1 MTSSRNENEDNRVMP
16 AFSLHS
22 RCCTVLLLVIA
33 IGGCATNQS
42 FREAKDLIGAGQTD
56 EGMARLQ
63 QLVADNPTN
72 AEYKAYY
79 LRQQETRATRLVVQG
94 HTALINDDFAG
105 AEAAFNQ
112 ALAIDRNN
120 SRASIG
126 LRMLEDARRHQAL
139 LQRAEAR
146 APVDAEEALALVR
159 MVLSENPNH
168 AGANRLKRRIEA
180 ERHQDQLLPPKLTS
194 NLKKPITLQ
203 FRDASLSEV
212 FQALAQVSGMSFIFD
227 KDVPATT
234 KVTLF
239 ANGMSVEDALNV
251 LLTTSQL
258 DKKILGENALLI
270 YPNNPTKKADYQE
283 NIVKSFYIGNADP
296 KQTMNMVKTLARS
309 RDVFIDEK
317 LGLLTVRDSL
327 DNIRII
333 EKLIAAQDLQ
343 ESEVMLE
350 VEVLEVSTARLQNL
364 GIQYPGQ
371 IALTPFSTN
380 QNLLGGS
387 VAVATAGGV
396 GTTTPGNYVRGIT
409 TLRDLAHLTSNKT
422 LANIGDPGVI
432 IDLKAQDGITNLL
445 ANPRIRVKSREKA
458 KIRIGDKV
466 PVITT
471 TTAST
476 GVSTESVQY
485 LDVGLALDVDPI
497 VHPDNQVSMKL
508 ALEVSSVAREVTS
521 KSGLLTYQI
530 GTRRAETV
538 LRLKDGETQVLAGLI
553 KREERDAAN
562 KIPGLGDL
570 PILGRLFGSKSENL
584 EKTEIVLLVTPRIVR
599 RTELP
604 PVHITEFS
612 AGSDNYASIT
622 PLRLQPSAKLML
634 PGAGAAPA
642 AAPAPAA
649 TAPQMPPQGAQ
660 PPAGNAQPPSDS
672 GTVVTFAL
680 DAPQRVSIQQPV
692 ELRINAMLKQ
702 DVKLINLEID
712 FDPNKLE
719 FAAGDVGPLMGSSG
733 GTPQLE
739 TRVEAP
745 GRLRFIIQNT
755 GGARGTGQLGTLVF
769 KPKAPSSEP
778 VFIGFG
784 GIFALDV
791 AGNQVT
797 ILSPDPR
804 PVIITP

>member
-1 MTSSRNENEDNRVMP
+1 MTSSRNEHEDNRVMP
-16 AFSLHS
+16 VSSLHA
-22 RCCTVLLLVIA
+22 RCCGALLVA
-33 IGGCATNQS
+33 LVLTGCATHQS
-42 FREAKDLIGAGQTD
+42 FNEAKDMIGAGQTE
-56 EGMARLQ
+56 EGLARLER
-63 QLVADNPTN
+63 LVAEHPTN
-72 AEYKAYY
+72 AEYKTYY
-79 LRQQETRATRLVVQG
+79 LRQQETRTTRLIVQG
-94 HTALINDDFAG
+94 HTALVNEDYTA
-105 AEAAFNQ
+105 AETAFNQ
-112 ALAIDRNN
+112 ALALDRSN
-120 SRASIG
+120 SRATIG
-126 LRMLEDARRHQAL
+126 LRMVEDARRHQAL
-139 LQRAEAR
+139 LQRAQER
-146 APVDAEEALALVR
+146 AATNTEESLALVR
-159 MVLSENPNH
+159 MVLSESPGH
-168 AGANRLKRRIEA
+168 AGALRLKRHIEA

-194 NLKKPITLQ
+194 KFKKPITLQ
-203 FRDASLSEV
+203 FKEASLSEV

-227 KDVPATT
+227 KDVATTT

-239 ANGMSVEDALNV
+239 ANAMSVEDALNI

-350 VEVLEVSTARLQNL
+350 VEVLEVSTSRLQNL
-364 GIQYPGQ
+364 GIQYPSQ

-380 QNLLGGS
+380 PSLVAGSTVIQNGS
-387 VAVATAGGV
+387 AQVESTSG
-396 GTTTPGNYVRGIT
+396 YLRGIT
-409 TLRDLAHLTSNKT
+409 TLRELARLPSSKV

-432 IDLKAQDGITNLL
+432 IDIKGQDGITNLL

-497 VHPDNQVSMKL
+497 VHPDNQVSMKI
-508 ALEVSSVAREVTS
+508 ALEVSSVSREVTS

-538 LRLKDGETQVLAGLI
+538 LRLKDGETQALAGLI

-612 AGSDNYASIT
+612 AGSDNYASIS
-622 PLRLQPSAKLML
+622 PMRLQSAAKLTIGT
-634 PGAGAAPA
+634 PTSAAAPA
-642 AAPAPAA
+642 APSPQL
-649 TAPQMPPQGAQ
+649 PQMGQM
-660 PPAGNAQPPSDS
+660 PAGGQQQQAADA
-672 GTVVTFAL
+672 GAVVTFTL
-680 DAPQRVSIQQPV
+680 DAPQRVTVQQPV
-692 ELRINAMLKQ
+692 ELRINSMLKQ

-712 FDPNKLE
+712 FDATKLE
-719 FAAGDVGPLMGSSG
+719 FAAGNVGPLMGSSG

-745 GRLRFIIQNT
+745 GRLRLIIQNT
-755 GGARGTGQLGTLVF
+755 GGARGTGQLAALTF
-769 KPKAPSSEP
+769 KPLAPSPEP

>member
-16 AFSLHS
+16 AFSLQS
-22 RCCTVLLLVIA
+22 RCCAALLLILA

-42 FREAKDLIGAGQTD
+42 FREAKDMIGAGQTD
-56 EGMARLQ
+56 EGMARLE
-63 QLVADNPTN
+63 QLVIENPTN
-72 AEYKAYY
+72 AEYKTYY
-79 LRQQETRATRLVVQG
+79 LRQQEMRATRLVVQG
-94 HTALINDDFAG
+94 HTALVNDDYAG
-105 AEAAFNQ
+105 AEAAFHQ
-112 ALAIDRNN
+112 ALAVDRAN

-126 LRMLEDARRHQAL
+126 LRMVEDARRHQAL

-146 APVDAEEALALVR
+146 APTNAEEALALVR

-168 AGANRLKRRIEA
+168 AGATRLKRRIEA
-180 ERHQDQLLPPKLTS
+180 EQHQDQLLPPKLTAS
-194 NLKKPITLQ
+194 LKKPITLQ

-227 KDVPATT
+227 KDVPTTT

-350 VEVLEVSTARLQNL
+350 VEVLEVSTSRLQNL

-371 IALTPFSTN
+371 IALTPFSTT
-380 QNLLGGS
+380 LKE
-387 VAVATAGGV
+387 
-396 GTTTPGNYVRGIT
+396 GTTAAVSASGSIETSNPGTFTRGIT
-409 TLRDLAHLTSNKT
+409 TLRELARLPSSKV

-432 IDLKAQDGITNLL
+432 IDLKGQDGVTNLL

-508 ALEVSSVAREVTS
+508 ALEVSSVSREVTS

-570 PILGRLFGSKSENL
+570 PVLGRLFGSKSENL

-622 PLRLQPSAKLML
+622 PLRLQPTAKLAL
-634 PGAGAAPA
+634 PASSAAPA
-642 AAPAPAA
+642 AAPAPGPAA
-649 TAPQMPPQGAQ
+649 ALPQLPPPGTPA
-660 PPAGNAQPPSDS
+660 PAGGQPQNDS
-672 GTVVTFAL
+672 GAIVTFSL
-680 DAPQRVSIQQPV
+680 DAPQRVGIQQPV
-692 ELRINAMLKQ
+692 ELRINAVLKQ

-739 TRVEAP
+739 TRIEAP

-769 KPKAPSSEP
+769 KPKAPSPEP

>member
-1 MTSSRNENEDNRVMP
+1 MTSSRNKNEDYRVMP
-16 AFSLHS
+16 SIFSPA
-22 RCCTVLLLVIA
+22 RCCGVLLAALVLA
-33 IGGCATNQS
+33 GCATHRS
-42 FREAKDLIGAGQTD
+42 FNEAKDMIGTGQTE
-56 EGMARLQ
+56 EGMARLER
-63 QLVADNPTN
+63 LVAENPTN

-79 LRQQETRATRLVVQG
+79 LRQQETRATRFIAQG
-94 HTALINDDFAG
+94 QTALVNDDYPA
-105 AEAAFNQ
+105 AEAAFTQ
-112 ALAIDRNN
+112 ALALDRSN
-120 SRASIG
+120 SRATIG
-126 LRMLEDARRHQAL
+126 LRMVEEARRHQAL
-139 LQRAEAR
+139 LRRAEAR
-146 APVDAEEALALVR
+146 AATDSEEALAVVR
-159 MVLSENPNH
+159 MVLSENPGH
-168 AGANRLKRRIEA
+168 GGAQRLKRRIEA
-180 ERHQDQLLPPKLTS
+180 ERHQDQLLPPKFAKS
-194 NLKKPITLQ
+194 FKKPITLQ

-227 KDVPATT
+227 KDVPATS

-239 ANGMSVEDALNV
+239 ANAMSVEDALNI

-258 DKKILGENALLI
+258 DKKILGENAILI

-296 KQTMNMVKTLARS
+296 KQTMNMVKTMARS

-350 VEVLEVSTARLQNL
+350 VEVLEVSTSRLQNL

-371 IALTPFSTN
+371 IALTPFSTS
-380 QNLLGGS
+380 LSEGS
-387 VAVATAGGV
+387 TAVTSNAGAI
-396 GTTTPGNYVRGIT
+396 TTVPGNFVRGIT
-409 TLRDLAHLTSNKT
+409 TLRELARLPSSKV

-432 IDLKAQDGITNLL
+432 IDIKGQDGVTNLL

-485 LDVGLALDVDPI
+485 LDVGLALDVDPV

-508 ALEVSSVAREVTS
+508 ALEVSSISREVTS

-570 PILGRLFGSKSENL
+570 PVLGRLFGSKSENL

-622 PLRLQPSAKLML
+622 PLRLQPAAKLIL
-634 PGAGAAPA
+634 PA
-642 AAPAPAA
+642 ASAAAAATPAPAA
-649 TAPQMPPQGAQ
+649 LQPPGPAGAQ
-660 PPAGNAQPPSDS
+660 PPGAGDA
-672 GTVVTFAL
+672 GAVVTFAL
-680 DAPQRVSIQQPV
+680 DAPQRVTVPQPID
-692 ELRINAMLKQ
+692 LRINSVLKQ

-712 FDPNKLE
+712 FDATKLD
-719 FAAGDVGPLMGSSG
+719 FTAGNVGPLMGSSG

-755 GGARGTGQLGTLVF
+755 GGARGTGHLATLTF
-769 KPKAPSSEP
+769 TPKAPSPEP

-797 ILSPDPR
+797 IMSPDPR